1 MEKYRSG
8 NAQIEVTLNSKGLP
22 LHQGTSH
29 KHDGD
34 SLPSQGISFK
44 EHPEHMDRSQN
55 KEDEDQGNDEV
66 EKERSRTEVLED
78 WKVVEEKE
86 VAGKEVKRLEV

>member
-1 MEKYRSG
+1 
-8 NAQIEVTLNSKGLP
+8 
-22 LHQGTSH
+22 
-29 KHDGD
+29 
-34 SLPSQGISFK
+34 
-44 EHPEHMDRSQN
+44 MDRSQN